1 MGDRRRKALSAA
13 KTAGILR
20 NVEAILP
27 LTESSA
33 RRAALLL
40 LPSLTAN
47 YESLDR
53 LWIAAP
59 AKQVDAVAAQIAAVA
74 PPRTKFISD
83 EELLPELA
91 ALTLWG
97 LPNPGGWYRQQ
108 VIKLAISERMGGN
121 FYLTLDDDVIAVN
134 RFSDR
139 DILRSDR
146 APRDQDRTG
155 YRAKTVEEPDENA
168 AWMQASAWLL
178 DAPPLNYQPD
188 LTPSILSRDAVQGL
202 IDRLKGCRIP
212 TAKRWRLAAAVA
224 RATGRVGLNGWRGRL
239 LAHNVRWTEYTLY
252 DTHLESS
259 NAFFRWHYIPDDFR
273 VLGNAYFSWTRA
285 QFDSWRP
292 RTHDALGRR
301 LLFNL
306 VQSRSGI
313 SPEEVFARVKGVAS
327 RDET

>member
-1 MGDRRRKALSAA
+1 M
-13 KTAGILR
+13 
-20 NVEAILP
+20 EAILP

-40 LPSLTAN
+40 LPSLATN

-59 AKQVDAVAAQIAAVA
+59 AKQLDAVAAQVAAVA

-91 ALTLWG
+91 AHTRWG
-97 LPNPGGWYRQQ
+97 LPTPGGWYRQQ
-108 VIKLAISERMGGN
+108 VIKLAISERMEGK
-121 FYLTLDDDVIAVN
+121 FYLTLDDDVIAVS
-134 RFSDR
+134 RFSDQE
-139 DILRSDR
+139 ILRSDR
-146 APRDQDRTG
+146 APRDQDRAG
-155 YRAKTVEEPDENA
+155 YQALTAKEPDENA
-168 AWMQASAWLL
+168 AWMQASAWILN
-178 DAPPLNYQPD
+178 APPLNYQPD
-188 LTPSILSRDAVQGL
+188 LTPSILSRDAVRGL
-202 IDRLKGCRIP
+202 IDRLKGCRNP
-212 TAKRWRLAAAVA
+212 TARRWRFAAAVA

-252 DTHLESS
+252 DTHLASRGE
-259 NAFFRWHYIPDDFR
+259 FPLRHFLPHDFR

-285 QFDSWRP
+285 QFDGWEP
-292 RTHDALGRR
+292 RTHDASGRR

-313 SPEEVFARVKGVAS
+313 SPEEVVARVKKAARPS
-327 RDET
+327 EI

>member
-1 MGDRRRKALSAA
+1 
-13 KTAGILR
+13 
-20 NVEAILP
+20 VEAILP

-40 LPSLTAN
+40 LPSLAAN

-59 AKQVDAVAAQIAAVA
+59 AKQLEAVAAQVAAVA

-91 ALTLWG
+91 TLNRWG
-97 LPNPGGWYRQQ
+97 LPPPGGWYRQQ
-108 VIKLAISERMGGN
+108 VIKLAISERMEGM

-139 DILRSDR
+139 DILRDER

-155 YRAKTVEEPDENA
+155 YRAKTAAEPDENA

-188 LTPSILSRDAVQGL
+188 LTPSILSRKAVQGL
-202 IDRLKGCRIP
+202 IDRLRECRDP
-212 TAKRWRLAAAVA
+212 VARRWRVAAAVA
-224 RATGRVGLNGWRGRL
+224 RGTGRVGLNGWKGRL
-239 LAHNVRWTEYTLY
+239 LAHNVPWTEYTLY

-259 NAFFRWHYIPDDFR
+259 NSFFLWHYIPDDFR

-285 QFDSWRP
+285 QFDAWKP
-292 RTHDALGRR
+292 RTHDGAGRR

-313 SPEEVFARVKGVAS
+313 SPEEVVARVK
-327 RDET
+327 RDARHTET